1 MRGRREDRREDR
13 QDDRRP
19 GAAASGGKHQYQMR
33 EKLVSIG
40 DDFWIEDAEGERVFK
55 VDGKAL
61 RVRDTL
67 VVKALSGE
75 DLFTVRERKL
85 SIRDKMTV
93 ERDGDTV
100 ATVHK
105 ALISP
110 LRQRF
115 KVDLEDG
122 GELEAH
128 GNIVDHEYEI
138 ERDGHKV
145 AEISKRWLRVRD
157 TYGIEIAPSENH
169 ALVLALTICI
179 DQMAHD

>member
-1 MRGRREDRREDR
+1 MGILRRHHDEFGTR
-13 QDDRRP
+13 
-19 GAAASGGKHQYQMR
+19 YQMR

-40 DDFWIEDAEGERVFK
+40 DDFWIEDADGERVFK
-55 VDGKAL
+55 VDGKAM

-67 VVKALSGE
+67 VVKSPSGE
-75 DLFTVRERKL
+75 ELFTVRERKL

-93 ERDGDTV
+93 ERHGDTV
-100 ATVHK
+100 ATVKK
-105 ALISP
+105 ALVSP

-115 KVDLEDG
+115 KVELEDG

-145 AEISKRWLRVRD
+145 AEVSKRWLRMRD
-157 TYGIEIAPSENH
+157 TYGFEIAPSENQ

>member
-1 MRGRREDRREDR
+1 MGILRHHHDELGTR
-13 QDDRRP
+13 
-19 GAAASGGKHQYQMR
+19 YQMR

-40 DDFWIEDAEGERVFK
+40 DDFWIEDADGERVYK

-61 RVRDTL
+61 RARDTL
-67 VVKALSGE
+67 VVKTPSGDE
-75 DLFTVRERKL
+75 LFTVRERKL

-93 ERDGDTV
+93 ERHGDTV

-128 GNIVDHEYEI
+128 GNILDHEYEI

-145 AEISKRWLRVRD
+145 AEVSKRWLRVRD
-157 TYGIEIAPSENH
+157 TYGIDIAPSENH
-169 ALVLALTICI
+169 ALVLAVTICI